1 MMENKINTYPMEALA
16 PIICEFLAEGKSVT
30 VTARG
35 NSMRPMLFDLRDRL
49 TLSPCHP
56 DTLNIGDV
64 IFYRR
69 DNGNYVVHRIVEKE
83 DGNFTLMGDCQ
94 AYKERDI
101 RPEQVLARV
110 TSFVRR
116 GKEISCT
123 DNGYLRY
130 SRFWTRSYFWRRVY
144 VRLWLLKRKK

>member
-1 MMENKINTYPMEALA
+1 METLA

-49 TLSPCHP
+49 TLSPCHL
-56 DTLNIGDV
+56 DKLNIGDV

-69 DNGNYVVHRIVEKE
+69 DNGSYVVHRIVEKE

-101 RPEQVLARV
+101 RPDQILARV

-116 GKEISCT
+116 GKKISCT
-123 DNGYLRY
+123 DKGYLRY
-130 SRFWTRSYFWRRVY
+130 SRFWTGSYFWRRVY
-144 VRLWLLKRKK
+144 VRLWLIRKSRTKPE